1 MQRKIVLYTTK
12 TCPYCLKALRKLDEK
27 GVFYEIVDVNENP
40 AAFQAIMIKTGWDT
54 VPQIFVDDRFIGGC
68 DDLHALDR
76 SGELDHI
83 LKG

>member
-1 MQRKIVLYTTK
+1 MHKKIVLYTTK

-27 GVFYEIVDVNENP
+27 GVSYEVIDVNENP
-40 AAFQAIMIKTGWDT
+40 TAFQAIMASTGWDT
-54 VPQIFVDDRFIGGC
+54 VPQIFVDERFIGGC

-76 SGELDHI
+76 SGELDKI